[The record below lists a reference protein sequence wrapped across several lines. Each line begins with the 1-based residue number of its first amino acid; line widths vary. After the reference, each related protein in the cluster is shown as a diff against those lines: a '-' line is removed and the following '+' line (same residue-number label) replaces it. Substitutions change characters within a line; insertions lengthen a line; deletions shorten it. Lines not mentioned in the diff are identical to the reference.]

1 MLATGKSVLPQLTM
15 APATYT
21 RIIFQERPT
30 GDLTPHTFRVEKVP
44 FDLKP
49 GENEVLVKT
58 LYLSLDPTQR
68 MWLNPGRNYMEPVKV
83 GDVMRGTG
91 LGVVVE
97 AGPGSRLKVGDI
109 VDGMLGWRD
118 YGVHGHRTLHRVVVP
133 QGCELIDLMGPIGM
147 TGLTA
152 YFGLFDVGKIKAG
165 ETLVVS
171 GAAGAT
177 GSIACQLG
185 KRAGAK
191 VIAIAGSR
199 EKCDWLEKDLG
210 VDKAINYKSPSFRQD
225 FIEAVGYLDVY
236 FDNVGGDIL
245 NLALARLNKGARIA
259 LCGAIADY
267 NSKPKGI
274 TAYLNLISQRAVMQ
288 GFLVLDYAPQFAKAR
303 QELSK
308 MIHEGSLKRQFH
320 VVEGIEKCPEAL
332 PLLFSGGNMG
342 KLVVK
347 VADEKAVARL

>member
-1 MLATGKSVLPQLTM
+1 MP
-15 APATYT
+15 PATYT

-30 GDLTPHTFRVEKVP
+30 GELTPRTFRVERVP
-44 FDLKP
+44 FDLRP
-49 GENEVLVKT
+49 AAEEVLVKT

-68 MWLNPGRNYMEPVKV
+68 MWLNPGRNYMEPVQV

-91 LGVVVE
+91 LGVVVD
-97 AGPGSRLKVGDI
+97 AGPGSRHKVGDI
-109 VDGMLGWRD
+109 VDGMLGWRE
-118 YGVHGHRTLHRVVVP
+118 YGVHGHKTVRRVDVP
-133 QGCELIDLMGPIGM
+133 QGCELIDEMGPIGM

-191 VIAIAGSR
+191 VIAIAGSK
-199 EKCDWLEKDLG
+199 EKCDWLETELG
-210 VDKAINYKSPSFRQD
+210 VDKAINYKSPTFRED
-225 FIEAVGYLDVY
+225 FIKSVGYLDVF

-245 NLALARLNKGARIA
+245 NLALARLNKGARVA
-259 LCGAIADY
+259 LCGAISDY
-267 NSKPKGI
+267 NSKPKGL
-274 TAYLNLISQRAVMQ
+274 TTYLNLISQRARLE
-288 GFLVLDYAPQFAKAR
+288 GFLVLDYASQFSKAR

-308 MIHEGSLKRQFH
+308 MIQEGSLKRQFH

-332 PLLFSGGNMG
+332 PLLFSGGNIG

-347 VADEKAVARL
+347 VADHRPLAKL